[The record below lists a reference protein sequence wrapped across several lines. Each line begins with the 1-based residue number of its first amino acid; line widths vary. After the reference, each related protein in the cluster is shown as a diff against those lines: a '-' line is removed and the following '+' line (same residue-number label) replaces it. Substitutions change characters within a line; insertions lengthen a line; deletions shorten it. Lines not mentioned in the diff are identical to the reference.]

1 MWFSN
6 QKNLRGYSVAKIYAR
21 IGEYTSALHYVSMYL
36 SIKDD
41 SPQAHRLAGQCHE
54 KLKRNDKAIASYQR
68 SLQLDPKQSELLI
81 ECCKLVLADEPSQ
94 NPAKLRF
101 WCDLAESQHVHH
113 ETVVQLKMRLLQRDN
128 FTPRQVDEMLQ
139 KEIAAQPTSISLRC
153 QMVKHMLD
161 QNRLDDA
168 FKYVFE
174 LEQKQNEFFSQSLDW
189 YNCIQ
194 QVLTKLT
201 HADLTSNWTYWLMS
215 VSTIERQTYLTLCAS
230 GQSFSSATNLT
241 DCAALLQQF
250 DQTLDKASRTVSALC
265 PDRQLAQQFL
275 VHFRGQLC
283 LHAASLIFKRENLQK
298 THWREIQRNTLPLL
312 LLASNA
318 GVVNTD
324 EKWVGNS
331 TESIQQLV
339 RLWHRES
346 SFRCLQ
352 AGRALLASIDTSK
365 ESTTLAN
372 IRKICTDRTLCT
384 NNAELLDQIRQYC
397 SDSDWRRNIYR
408 SLFPGASDQATKQTT
423 SFLVQSTQLAEPTFE
438 LPRVTH
444 LETYTES
451 AQWLRPSSLDHQVY
465 LALGSP
471 TLADYRCNV
480 FNSLNVSVSNLAH
493 CGAESLSQLDVD
505 SVLAAAT
512 MQTELR
518 LSTER
523 SIYEVNGNRS
533 SDQVHRP
540 FAIVAHSLATEEQ
553 SSWWL
558 AAYKVCCH
566 EIYSGISLGF
576 FM

>member
-1 MWFSN
+1 M
-6 QKNLRGYSVAKIYAR
+6 IYAR

-41 SPQAHRLAGQCHE
+41 SPKAHRLAGQCHE
-54 KLKRNDKAIASYQR
+54 KLKRLDKAIACYQR
-68 SLQLDPKQSELLI
+68 SLQLDPKQSDLLV
-81 ECCKLVLADEPSQ
+81 ECCKLVLGDDTSQ

-101 WCDLAESQHVHH
+101 WCDLAESQNVQH
-113 ETVVQLKMRLLQRDN
+113 EIVVQLKMRLLQRDN

-139 KEIAAQPTSISLRC
+139 KEIAAEPTSITLRC

-194 QVLTKLT
+194 QVLTRLSI
-201 HADLTSNWTYWLMS
+201 AELTSNWTYWLLS
-215 VSTIERQTYLTLCAS
+215 VTTIERQTYLTLCAS
-230 GQSFSSATNLT
+230 GQLFASTTNLT
-241 DCAALLQQF
+241 DCATLLLQF
-250 DQTLDKASRTVSALC
+250 DQTLEKSSKTVYSLC

-275 VHFRGQLC
+275 AHFRGQLC
-283 LHAASLIFKRENLQK
+283 LHAATLIFKRETKQK
-298 THWREIQRNTLPLL
+298 THWREIQRSTLPLL

-331 TESIQQLV
+331 TESIQQIV

-352 AGRALLASIDTSK
+352 AGRSLLATIDTTK
-365 ESTTLAN
+365 ESNTLAN
-372 IRKICTDRTLCT
+372 IRKICTNRTQCT
-384 NNAELLDQIRQYC
+384 TNAELLDQIRQYC
-397 SDSDWRRNIYR
+397 ADSDWRRNIYR
-408 SLFPGASDQATKQTT
+408 SLFPGGSDQANKLAS
-423 SFLVQSTQLAEPTFE
+423 SFLVQSPTLADPVFE
-438 LPRVTH
+438 LPHSSH
-444 LETYTES
+444 LETCAES

-465 LALGSP
+465 LALGAH
-471 TLADYRCNV
+471 TLSDYQCNV
-480 FNSLNVSVSNLAH
+480 FAGLNASVSNLTH
-493 CGAESLSQLDVD
+493 CGAESLSQLDID
-505 SVLAAAT
+505 SVLAATTIQA
-512 MQTELR
+512 ELR

-523 SIYEVNGNRS
+523 SIYEVNGAARPG
-533 SDQVHRP
+533 DQVHRP

-553 SSWWL
+553 AAWWL
-558 AAYKVCCH
+558 AAYKVSFY
-566 EIYSGISLGF
+566 YSPNACFVCLI
-576 FM
+576 

>member
-1 MWFSN
+1 M
-6 QKNLRGYSVAKIYAR
+6 AKIYAR

-54 KLKRNDKAIASYQR
+54 KLKRLDKAIASYQR
-68 SLQLDPKQSELLI
+68 SLQLDPKQSDLLI
-81 ECCKLVLADEPSQ
+81 ECCKLVLSDEPSQ
-94 NPAKLRF
+94 TPAKLRF
-101 WCDLAESQHVHH
+101 WCDLAESQHVQH

-128 FTPRQVDEMLQ
+128 FTPHQVDDMLQ

-168 FKYVFE
+168 FKYVYE
-174 LEQKQNEFFSQSLDW
+174 LEQKQNEFFSHSLDW
-189 YNCIQ
+189 YNTIQ
-194 QVLTKLT
+194 QVLAKLT
-201 HADLTSNWTYWLMS
+201 NANLTSNWTYWLMS

-230 GQSFSSATNLT
+230 GQSFSSATNLS
-241 DCAALLQQF
+241 DCSALLLQF
-250 DQTLDKASRTVSALC
+250 DQTLEKASKTVAGLC
-265 PDRQLAQQFL
+265 PDHQLAAQFL
-275 VHFRGQLC
+275 AHFRGQLC
-283 LHAASLIFKRENLQK
+283 LHAATLIFKRETLQK

-318 GVVNTD
+318 GVVSTD

-331 TESIQQLV
+331 TESIQQLI

-352 AGRALLASIDTSK
+352 SGRSLLASIDTSK

-372 IRKICTDRTLCT
+372 IRKICNDRTQCT
-384 NNAELLDQIRQYC
+384 TPAELLDQIRQYC

-408 SLFPGASDQATKQTT
+408 SLFTGGSGTEQSTKQST
-423 SFLVQSTQLAEPTFE
+423 SFLVQSTQLAEPTYA
-438 LPRVTH
+438 LPRVTQ
-444 LETYTES
+444 LETCAES

-465 LALGSP
+465 LALGAP
-471 TLADYRCNV
+471 ILADYRCNV
-480 FNSLNVSVSNLAH
+480 FGGLNSSVANLAH

-512 MQTELR
+512 LQTELR

-523 SIYEVNGNRS
+523 SIYEVNANRAG
-533 SDQVHRP
+533 DQLHRP
-540 FAIVAHSLATEEQ
+540 FAIVAHSLTTEEQ
-553 SSWWL
+553 TAWWL
-558 AAYKVCCH
+558 AAYKVWIFLNVVFIC
-566 EIYSGISLGF
+566 YVY
-576 FM
+576 